1 MTAIYVEITA
11 TKGSAPRD
19 AGTAMRVTAHETQG
33 TIGGGALEHQAIAK
47 ARQILETGGPEQT
60 QSLPLGPGL
69 GQCCG
74 GAVVLNY
81 TYDVRKT
88 DRVHAGLYP
97 RVPMC
102 GQPIPLWLWG
112 AGHVGRAIVRTAH
125 PRSFDITWVDC
136 AIDRFPDP
144 VPDHVTPV
152 IAADMP
158 RLASRAPLDAHH
170 LIFTYAH
177 DIDLGLCAALLR
189 RGASSIGLIGS
200 ATKWARFRRR
210 LSALGLDPEA
220 ITCPIGDTSL
230 GKEPDAIALGTLR
243 RLVAQTQQRV
253 SA

>member
-1 MTAIYVEITA
+1 MTAIYVEIIS

-19 AGTAMRVTAHETQG
+19 AGTAMRVTAFDTQG

-47 ARQILETGGPEQT
+47 ARHILEAGGPEQT

-81 TYDVRKT
+81 TYDVRQIDDVRT
-88 DRVHAGLYP
+88 RAYP
-97 RVPMC
+97 KVPIC
-102 GQPIPLWLWG
+102 GKPILLWLWG
-112 AGHVGRAIVRTAH
+112 AGHVGRAVARAAH
-125 PRSFDITWVDC
+125 PHAFDITWVDS
-136 AIDRFPDP
+136 ATDRFPDMIP
-144 VPDHVTPV
+144 EHITPV
-152 IAADMP
+152 SASDMP
-158 RLASRAPLDAHH
+158 RLALRAPSEAHH

-177 DIDLGLCAALLR
+177 DIDLALCAALLR
-189 RGASSIGLIGS
+189 RGASNIGLIGS

-210 LSALGLDPEA
+210 LSALGLDPET

-243 RLVAQTQQRV
+243 ALVAQAQQRV